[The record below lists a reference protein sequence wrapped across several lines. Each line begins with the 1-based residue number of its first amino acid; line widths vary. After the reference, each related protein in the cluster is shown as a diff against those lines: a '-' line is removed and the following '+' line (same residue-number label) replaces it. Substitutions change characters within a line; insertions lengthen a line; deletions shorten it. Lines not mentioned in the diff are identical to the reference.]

1 MTIQLMDGLGQAK
14 SFTST
19 PNKTNVRQR
28 VGIYPVR
35 YGPCLF
41 TQCYICYI
49 EVVKVHSE
57 EEEFVGVVE
66 VVEVSDASLY
76 QHQNS

>member
-49 EVVKVHSE
+49 
-57 EEEFVGVVE
+57 
-66 VVEVSDASLY
+66 
-76 QHQNS
+76 